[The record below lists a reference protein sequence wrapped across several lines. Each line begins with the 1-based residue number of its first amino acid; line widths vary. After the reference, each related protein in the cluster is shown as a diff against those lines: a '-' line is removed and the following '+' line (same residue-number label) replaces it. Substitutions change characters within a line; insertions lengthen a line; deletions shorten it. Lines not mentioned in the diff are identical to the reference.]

1 MRRRYRSL
9 ILLAALALAACGPEI
24 PGTPPLISALPRE
37 LSPAEAKLI
46 AANNA
51 FAFTLLR
58 EVTAQTADTMPNLFV
73 SPLSVAMALGM
84 TYNGAA
90 GTTAAAM
97 QQTLHLETM
106 TLPEVNDAYRALIDL
121 LRGLDPR
128 VRFQIANSIWYRQG
142 LPVQP
147 AFVDV
152 NRTYFDALVQELDF
166 DSPDAGR
173 HINDW
178 VSLETQGRIPKIVPD
193 QLPEGALMYLINA
206 IYFKGDWT
214 QQFDKALTKPA
225 PFRLADG
232 STVTATQMRTSHE
245 VPIRANE
252 DGSVLVVDL
261 PYGGRAF
268 SLTVVMPRDPAR
280 FDTIIAG
287 LTAAQWD
294 GWVTALDSA
303 SREVAMP
310 KFRLENDL
318 TLNGMLQAL
327 GMAVAFVCEG
337 SERADFTGIFGSQG
351 PCITTVK
358 HKSFVDVNEEGTE
371 AAAATS
377 VGTGV
382 TSVGPGPI
390 VIDGPFLFALREN
403 LSGTILFLGA
413 LRNPVGLN

>member
-1 MRRRYRSL
+1 MRRRFRPL
-9 ILLAALALAACGPEI
+9 VILTALALAACGPEM

-37 LSPAEAKLI
+37 LSPAEANLI

-73 SPLSVAMALGM
+73 SPLSIAMALGM

-97 QQTLHLETM
+97 QQTLQLQAM
-106 TLPEVNDAYRALIDL
+106 TLSEVNEAYRGLIAL
-121 LRGLDPR
+121 LRDLDPR
-128 VRFQIANSIWYRQG
+128 VRFQLANSIWYRND
-142 LPVQP
+142 LAVNPE
-147 AFVDV
+147 FVEA
-152 NRTYFDALVQELDF
+152 NRTYFDALVQGLDF
-166 DSPDAGR
+166 AAPGAAR
-173 HINDW
+173 QMNDW
-178 VSLETQGRIPKIVPD
+178 VALQTQGRITRIVPD
-193 QLPEGALMYLINA
+193 PIPDGALVYLINA

-214 QQFDKALTKPA
+214 QQFDRALTKPA

-232 STVTATQMRTSHE
+232 STVTATRMQTTHA

-252 DGSVLVVDL
+252 DAGVLVVDL

-268 SLTVVMPRDPAR
+268 SLTVVMPRDPGR
-280 FDTIIAG
+280 FDSVVAG

-294 GWVTALDSA
+294 GWVAGIDSA
-303 SREVAMP
+303 SREVALP

-318 TLNGMLQAL
+318 TLNATLRAL
-327 GMAVAFVCEG
+327 GMAVAFGCDG
-337 SERADFTGIFGSQG
+337 PQPADFSRMLPNQVA
-351 PCITTVK
+351 CITAVR

-371 AAAATS
+371 AAAVTS
-377 VGTGV
+377 VEVGT

-390 VIDGPFLFALREN
+390 VIDGPFLFAIREN

-413 LRNPVGLN
+413 IRNPVGLD